1 MYTQICK
8 QEVIPS
14 GLRKRPQSN
23 QSSISLPLL
32 LMFAEEF
39 INVSVGDLLICVF
52 QGVNYVVLNDF
63 LGYPYS
69 YLSKSL
75 HLNEQRRL
83 MSRMRTILFEMP

>member
-39 INVSVGDLLICVF
+39 INVDSV
-52 QGVNYVVLNDF
+52 
-63 LGYPYS
+63 
-69 YLSKSL
+69 
-75 HLNEQRRL
+75 RRL
-83 MSRMRTILFEMP
+83 MLISHE